1 MPHKECLELSGRWVR
16 TQNSRRILSVVW
28 VGGILG
34 RKVDSKRY
42 RYKRYRQQEIPMIK
56 DAP

>member
-1 MPHKECLELSGRWVR
+1 MSHKECLEMIGRYVR
-16 TQNSRRILSVVW
+16 THNSRRILSVVW

-42 RYKRYRQQEIPMIK
+42 RYKRYG
-56 DAP
+56 